1 MTRNSKILITAA
13 GVAAATMIGFWACVA
28 HASTSDKSPARGK
41 FAERLAQLGVTDQ
54 QKTEAK
60 AILRK
65 YQPTV
70 GPVVRQLVDARRSLR
85 ETIRAATIDEPAIRA
100 QAAKVASLEAD
111 LAVQRAHVSHD
122 IRAVL
127 TPEQIEK
134 LKQMQV
140 DIDARIDRGLARI
153 AKRIVED

>member
-1 MTRNSKILITAA
+1 MTRNTKILITAA
-13 GVAAATMIGFWACVA
+13 GIAAATMIGFCACIA
-28 HASTSDKSPARGK
+28 HAGTADASPARGK

-54 QKTEAK
+54 QKADVK

-70 GPVVRQLVDARRSLR
+70 GPVVRELVDARRALR
-85 ETIRAATIDEPAIRA
+85 NTIRAETIDEPAIRA
-100 QAAKVASLEAD
+100 QAAKVASLETD

-134 LKQMQV
+134 LKEMQANR
-140 DIDARIDRGLARI
+140 DARVDALLSRV
-153 AKRIVED
+153 AKRIAED